1 MWAGQYRSG
10 GCAADKSGVVWWGWK
25 DLKSLRAERR
35 KGRQTATK
43 KHKGGVAAAPRILL
57 RR

>member
-57 RR
+57 